1 MSSDRELD
9 GSQFVGEEAT
19 YISLP
24 TQPPDEDEEKD
35 APVKV
40 QIKDWPE
47 TPMTLRE
54 GRSSVATSIAKD
66 ALFIFVATMFIGKR
80 ISSCNRQLPTDSTLA
95 LAIIASQ
102 LHGQPASQYGGHVQ
116 AATKLGPT
124 IFPIVFAA
132 SASAAIRGI
141 SRMLIAR
148 GATVGVRYRSAL
160 PHYSILR

>member
-9 GSQFVGEEAT
+9 GSQTVGEDAA

-35 APVKV
+35 APVRF
-40 QIKDWPE
+40 QIKGWPE
-47 TPMTLRE
+47 TPMTLTE
-54 GRSSVATSIAKD
+54 GRSWVAISIAKD
-66 ALFIFVATMFIGKR
+66 ALFVFVAALFIGKR
-80 ISSCNRQLPTDSTLA
+80 ISSCTRQLPTDSTTA
-95 LAIIASQ
+95 LAIIAIR
-102 LHGQPASQYGGHVQ
+102 LHGKPVSQYGGHVQ

-132 SASAAIRGI
+132 TASAAIRGI

-148 GATVGVRYRSAL
+148 GATVGARYRSAL

>member
-1 MSSDRELD
+1 MSSNRGLND
-9 GSQFVGEEAT
+9 SQTAGEEAI

-35 APVKV
+35 ASVRV
-40 QIKDWPE
+40 QIKGWPE
-47 TPMTLRE
+47 TPMTLTE

-80 ISSCNRQLPTDSTLA
+80 ISSCNRQLPIDSTIA
-95 LAIIASQ
+95 LAIIACQ
-102 LHGQPASQYGGHVQ
+102 LHGQPVSQYGGHVQ

-148 GATVGVRYRSAL
+148 GATVGARYAQRL
-160 PHYSILR
+160 ITI